1 MNRRYFYWFLQIL
14 GWISYGG
21 LIFLASYNKKGFDFT
36 YNFFV
41 NLIITV
47 LLGIYLSDQLRK
59 RIKTK
64 GLLKIERK
72 LDLINTLTI
81 VLITS
86 FVFVLLTKC
95 INLILTW
102 SLFNLEI
109 ISFLIN
115 WTSYFLLFG
124 FWLTLYYVYHLF
136 EKTQRQELDYLLLKA
151 TQSELELQ
159 NLKSQLN
166 PHFLFNALNAIRAL
180 IEVEPKKAKEA
191 VSLLSNLLRFSLSTS
206 EKVLVPIEK
215 ELHLVKSY
223 LKLEKIR
230 FEERLNVELNLSN
243 DVEEY
248 LIPAFMIQTLVENAI
263 KHGISKLVEGGNVS
277 VHLFK
282 ENDFVVINVS
292 NSGSLG
298 KNTDIGIGL
307 SNLKKRLEIQ
317 YGSNYSF
324 DINETDMVTVEIK
337 LPANR

>member
-1 MNRRYFYWFLQIL
+1 
-14 GWISYGG
+14 
-21 LIFLASYNKKGFDFT
+21 
-36 YNFFV
+36 
-41 NLIITV
+41 